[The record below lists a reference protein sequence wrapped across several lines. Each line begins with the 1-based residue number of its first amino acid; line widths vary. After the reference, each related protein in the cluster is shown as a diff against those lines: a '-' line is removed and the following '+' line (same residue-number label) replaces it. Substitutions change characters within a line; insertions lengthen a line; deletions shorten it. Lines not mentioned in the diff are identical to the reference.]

1 MVRVFIKIFL
11 SSGMIA
17 GRRRMT
23 AADWAFSGELMD
35 LKKNNNE

>member
-1 MVRVFIKIFL
+1 MFLSRFFL

-35 LKKNNNE
+35 LKKNNNNE